1 MSVRIIALKE
11 VRGLLK
17 ERTLVLMFLI
27 QLFIAAFV
35 GFLVVGIFSY
45 FSPEALGDRYL
56 QGADL
61 AVVVGDEDHELIGY
75 LATSQGIRVY
85 ITPEF
90 AAAMEAFYAGKV
102 DGVLVVPEED
112 SQDRK
117 PIKLD
122 LYLPKTE
129 LEATVLATAMKR
141 PLQRYEASVRK
152 LRVHRVSPEFREV
165 LSFDPELP
173 RPKKSSSYFEFLYG
187 VLIPILLITPA
198 LVSGGLIIDLLTQ
211 EFEGK
216 TLQML
221 LASPL
226 SMGSVLDGKALVA
239 VPLAPVQSMLWMY
252 LLELNGIQIL
262 DKGAVFIFTAA
273 MSLLMVACGAAIA
286 IHYEKRGTAH
296 FVYSLILIN
305 LFLASMAVPWIS
317 PLGVITRLSLGS
329 SDVQSLLLFAA
340 YSFLAFLGYLILR
353 RWAAGRELKS
363 L

>member
-1 MSVRIIALKE
+1 MSVRSIALKE
-11 VRGLLK
+11 VRGIYK
-17 ERTLVLMFLI
+17 EKTLVLMFLI

-45 FSPEALGDRYL
+45 FSPEALGERYL

-61 AVVVGDEDHELIGY
+61 AVVVSDADHELIGY
-75 LATSQGIRVY
+75 LSRAPGLRVY
-85 ITPEF
+85 TTPEF
-90 AAAMEAFYAGKV
+90 STAMEAFYDGRV

-112 SQDRK
+112 AQGSK

-141 PLQRYEASVRK
+141 PLQRYESSVRK

-165 LSFDPELP
+165 LSFDPGLP
-173 RPKKSSSYFEFLYG
+173 RPERSSSYFEFVYG
-187 VLIPILLITPA
+187 VLIPLLLITPA
-198 LVSGGLIIDLLTQ
+198 LVSGGLIIDLLT
-211 EFEGK
+211 EELERK

-226 SMGSVLDGKALVA
+226 SMGSILDGKALVA
-239 VPLAPVQSMLWMY
+239 VPLAPAQSMLWMY
-252 LLELNGIQIL
+252 LLELNGIQVL
-262 DKGAVFIFTAA
+262 SKGAVLVFIAGI
-273 MSLLMVACGAAIA
+273 SLLMVCCGAALA
-286 IHYEKRGTAH
+286 LHYEKRGTAH
-296 FVYSLILIN
+296 FVYSLFLIN

-317 PLGVITRLSLGS
+317 PLGVITRLGLGS
-329 SDVQSLLLFAA
+329 SDVQSLALFAA
-340 YSFLAFLGYLILR
+340 YPALAVVGYLLLR
-353 RWAAGRELKS
+353 RWSAGRELKS